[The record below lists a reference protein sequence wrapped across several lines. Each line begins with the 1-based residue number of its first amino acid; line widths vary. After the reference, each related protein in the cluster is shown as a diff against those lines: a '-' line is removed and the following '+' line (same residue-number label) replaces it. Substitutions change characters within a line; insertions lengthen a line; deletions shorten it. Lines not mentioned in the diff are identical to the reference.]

1 MTERR
6 SNRGTRGSRETG
18 PEVAEVRATV
28 PRVLLVDDR
37 PDNLLALRAVL
48 EPLGLDLV
56 EAGSGE
62 EALRQLLAGEFALI
76 VLDVQMPVLDGFETA
91 RLIRG
96 RERTRYV
103 PIIFL
108 TAISGQPEH
117 YLRGYQSGAVDYVY
131 KPFEPEIL
139 RAKVSVFAELWTRG
153 ATIEAQREELA
164 ARLAELDEAHAGLAA
179 QAVELERSNA
189 ALERF
194 AEVVSV
200 ELREPLHTVAGLLDL
215 LDDRHTAALSD
226 EGRTLLSRAM
236 ANTDRAR
243 AIVGSLLD
251 YARASTVDLQRD
263 RFALAEALAE
273 AEAEAGP
280 QLAEA
285 KAEVV
290 AEGLPVVWGDRAQL
304 VRLLAQLL
312 DNAVRFRGTPVPV
325 VTVSAE
331 LAAGR
336 VRVSVADNGP
346 GVADTD
352 LPRLFT
358 AFARAA
364 PVTGPGSAPPAA
376 RGAGLGLALCRRIV
390 ERHGGMIWAARG
402 TDGGL
407 VVQFELPEGPGGR
420 E

>member
-1 MTERR
+1 MTEHRSKNIPARR
-6 SNRGTRGSRETG
+6 EK
-18 PEVAEVRATV
+18 VAEVRVGV

-37 PDNLLALRAVL
+37 PDNLLAVRAVL

-56 EAGSGE
+56 EAASGE
-62 EALRQLLAGEFALI
+62 EALRHLLAGEFALI
-76 VLDVQMPVLDGFETA
+76 ILDVQMPVLDGFETA

-108 TAISGQPEH
+108 TAISGEPEH
-117 YLRGYQSGAVDYVY
+117 YQRGYESGAVDYVY

-139 RAKVSVFAELWTRG
+139 RAKVSVFSELWTRG
-153 ATIEAQREELA
+153 AMIEAQREQLA
-164 ARLAELDEAHAGLAA
+164 GRLAELDEAHAGLAA

-194 AEVVSV
+194 AEVVGV

-215 LDDRHTAALSD
+215 LDDRHAGALSD
-226 EGRTLLSRAM
+226 EGRTLLARAL
-236 ANTDRAR
+236 AGTDRAR
-243 AIVGSLLD
+243 SIVGSLLD
-251 YARASTVDLQRD
+251 YARASTGELQRD
-263 RFALAEALAE
+263 RLPLAEVLAE

-290 AEGLPVVWGDRAQL
+290 AEGLPLVAGDRRQL
-304 VRLLAQLL
+304 VELLTQLL
-312 DNAVRFRGTPVPV
+312 DNAVRYRGAAPPV

-331 LAAGR
+331 TDQGG
-336 VRVSVADNGP
+336 VRVTVADNGP
-346 GVADTD
+346 GVPETD

-358 AFARAA
+358 AFAR
-364 PVTGPGSAPPAA
+364 PVPAA
-376 RGAGLGLALCRRIV
+376 TASERGAGLGLALCRRIV
-390 ERHGGMIWAARG
+390 ERHGGMIWAERG
-402 TDGGL
+402 ADGGL
-407 VVQFELPEGPGGR
+407 VVRFELPEG
-420 E
+420 

>member
-1 MTERR
+1 MT
-6 SNRGTRGSRETG
+6 
-18 PEVAEVRATV
+18 TV

-48 EPLGLDLV
+48 EPLGVDLV

-62 EALRQLLAGEFALI
+62 EALRHLLAGEFALI
-76 VLDVQMPVLDGFETA
+76 VLDVQMPGLDGFETA

-117 YLRGYQSGAVDYVY
+117 YRQGYQSGAVDYVY

-139 RAKVSVFAELWTRG
+139 RAKVSVFVELWTRG
-153 ATIEAQREELA
+153 ATIEAQRADLA
-164 ARLAELDEAHAGLAA
+164 ARLADLDEAHAGLAA

-194 AEVVSV
+194 AEVVGV

-215 LDDRHTAALSD
+215 LDDRHTGALSD
-226 EGRTLLSRAM
+226 EGRTLLARAI
-236 ANTDRAR
+236 AGTDRASG
-243 AIVGSLLD
+243 IVGSLLE
-251 YARASTVDLQRD
+251 YARTSTVQLQRD
-263 RFALAEALAE
+263 RVPLIEVLAE
-273 AEAEAGP
+273 AEAETGP

-290 AEGLPVVWGDRAQL
+290 AGTDGDGRLPMVWCDRNQL
-304 VRLLAQLL
+304 VHLLTQLL
-312 DNAVRFRGTPVPV
+312 DNAVRFRGTAAPV

-331 LAAGR
+331 PAGR
-336 VRVSVADNGP
+336 AVRVTVADNGP
-346 GVADTD
+346 GVTEAE

-358 AFARAA
+358 VFARPAL
-364 PVTGPGSAPPAA
+364 PSLTTTGPTTPERPGGG

-390 ERHGGMIWAARG
+390 ERHGGMIWAERG
-402 TDGGL
+402 ADGGL
-407 VVQFELPEGPGGR
+407 VVRFELPEG
-420 E
+420 

>member
-1 MTERR
+1 M
-6 SNRGTRGSRETG
+6 
-18 PEVAEVRATV
+18 

-37 PDNLLALRAVL
+37 PDNLLALQAVL

-56 EAGSGE
+56 GAGSGE

-108 TAISGQPEH
+108 TAISGEPEH
-117 YLRGYQSGAVDYVY
+117 HLRGYQSGAVDYVY

-139 RAKVSVFAELWTRG
+139 RAKVSVFVELWARG
-153 ATIEAQREELA
+153 ATIEAQRRELTV
-164 ARLAELDEAHAGLAA
+164 RLADLDETHAGLAA

-194 AEVVSV
+194 AEVVGV
-200 ELREPLHTVAGLLDL
+200 EVREPLHTVAGLLDL
-215 LDDRHTAALSD
+215 LDDRHAGALSD
-226 EGRTLLSRAM
+226 EGRTLLARAL
-236 ANTDRAR
+236 AGTDRAR
-243 AIVGSLLD
+243 SIVGSLLD
-251 YARASTVDLQRD
+251 YARASTVELHRD
-263 RFALAEALAE
+263 RLPLVEVLAE
-273 AEAEAGP
+273 AEAETGP

-285 KAEVV
+285 KAEIV
-290 AEGLPVVWGDRAQL
+290 ADGLPLVWGDRGQL
-304 VRLLAQLL
+304 VHLLNQLL
-312 DNAVRFRGTPVPV
+312 DNAVRFRGSAVPV

-331 LAAGR
+331 AVGAA
-336 VRVSVADNGP
+336 VRVTVADNGP
-346 GVADTD
+346 GVAETD

-358 AFARAA
+358 AFARPTPEGAA
-364 PVTGPGSAPPAA
+364 GG

-390 ERHGGMIWAARG
+390 ERHGGMIWAERG
-402 TDGGL
+402 ADGGL
-407 VVQFELPEGPGGR
+407 VVRFELPEG
-420 E
+420 

>member
-1 MTERR
+1 VTPNTEAAR
-6 SNRGTRGSRETG
+6 
-18 PEVAEVRATV
+18 PPAV

-37 PDNLLALRAVL
+37 ADNLLALRAVL

-56 EAGSGE
+56 EAASGE
-62 EALRQLLAGEFALI
+62 EALRHLLAGDFALI
-76 VLDVQMPVLDGFETA
+76 ILDVQMPVLDGFETA

-117 YLRGYQSGAVDYVY
+117 YQRGYESGAVDYVY

-139 RAKVSVFAELWTRG
+139 RAKVSVFAELWARG

-164 ARLAELDEAHAGLAA
+164 WQLAELDEAHAGVAA

-194 AEVVSV
+194 AEVVGV

-215 LDDRHTAALSD
+215 LDDRHTGALSD
-226 EGRTLLSRAM
+226 EGRTLLARAI
-236 ANTDRAR
+236 AGTDRAR
-243 AIVGSLLD
+243 SIVGSLLD
-251 YARASTVDLQRD
+251 YARASTGELQRG
-263 RFALAEALAE
+263 RFPLAEVLAE
-273 AEAEAGP
+273 AEAEIGP

-290 AEGLPVVWGDRAQL
+290 ADGLPLVSGDRGQL
-304 VRLLAQLL
+304 VELLAQLL
-312 DNAVRFRGTPVPV
+312 DNAVRYRGTAPPV
-325 VTVSAE
+325 VTVAAE
-331 LAAGR
+331 PVSGG
-336 VRVSVADNGP
+336 VRVAVADNGP
-346 GVADTD
+346 GVAETD

-358 AFARAA
+358 AFARPA
-364 PVTGPGSAPPAA
+364 PVAGTPNG

-390 ERHGGMIWAARG
+390 ERHGGMIWAERG
-402 TDGGL
+402 ADGGL
-407 VVQFELPEGPGGR
+407 VVRFELPE

>member
-1 MTERR
+1 MTEHR
-6 SNRGTRGSRETG
+6 SKNSGSRREKID
-18 PEVAEVRATV
+18 EVRVGV

-56 EAGSGE
+56 EAASGE
-62 EALRQLLAGEFALI
+62 EALRHLLAGEFALI
-76 VLDVQMPVLDGFETA
+76 ILDVQMPVLDGFETA

-108 TAISGQPEH
+108 TAISGEPEH
-117 YLRGYQSGAVDYVY
+117 YQRGYESGAVDYVY

-139 RAKVSVFAELWTRG
+139 RAKVSVFSELWTRG
-153 ATIEAQREELA
+153 ATIEAQREQLA
-164 ARLAELDEAHAGLAA
+164 GRLAELDEAHAGLAA

-194 AEVVSV
+194 AEVVGV

-215 LDDRHTAALSD
+215 LDDRHAGTLSD
-226 EGRTLLSRAM
+226 EGRTLLARAL
-236 ANTDRAR
+236 AGTDRAR
-243 AIVGSLLD
+243 SIVGSLLD
-251 YARASTVDLQRD
+251 YARASTGELQRD
-263 RFALAEALAE
+263 RLPLAEVLAE
-273 AEAEAGP
+273 AEAETGP

-290 AEGLPVVWGDRAQL
+290 ADGLPLVAGDRRQL
-304 VRLLAQLL
+304 VELLTQLL
-312 DNAVRFRGTPVPV
+312 DNAARYRGVAPPV

-331 LAAGR
+331 IVPGG
-336 VRVSVADNGP
+336 VRVNVADNGP
-346 GVADTD
+346 GVPETD

-358 AFARAA
+358 AFAR
-364 PVTGPGSAPPAA
+364 PVPAA
-376 RGAGLGLALCRRIV
+376 TTSERGAGLGLALCRRIV
-390 ERHGGMIWAARG
+390 ERHGGMIWAERG
-402 TDGGL
+402 ADGGL
-407 VVQFELPEGPGGR
+407 VVCFELPEG
-420 E
+420 

>member
-6 SNRGTRGSRETG
+6 SKNNGTQREKG
-18 PEVAEVRATV
+18 GEVRVGV

-56 EAGSGE
+56 EAASGE
-62 EALRQLLAGEFALI
+62 EALRHLLAGEFAI
-76 VLDVQMPVLDGFETA
+76 IILDVQMPVLDGFETA

-108 TAISGQPEH
+108 TAISGEPEH
-117 YLRGYQSGAVDYVY
+117 YQRGYESGAVDYVY

-139 RAKVSVFAELWTRG
+139 RAKVSVFSELWTRG
-153 ATIEAQREELA
+153 ATIEAQREQLA
-164 ARLAELDEAHAGLAA
+164 GRLAELDEAHAGLAA

-194 AEVVSV
+194 AEVVGV

-215 LDDRHTAALSD
+215 LDDRHAGALSD
-226 EGRTLLSRAM
+226 EGRTLLARAL
-236 ANTDRAR
+236 AGTDRAR
-243 AIVGSLLD
+243 SIVGSLLD
-251 YARASTVDLQRD
+251 YARASTGELQRD
-263 RFALAEALAE
+263 RLPLAEVLAE
-273 AEAEAGP
+273 AEADTGP

-290 AEGLPVVWGDRAQL
+290 ADGLPLVAGDRRQL
-304 VRLLAQLL
+304 VELLTQLL
-312 DNAVRFRGTPVPV
+312 DNAVRYRGVAPPV
-325 VTVSAE
+325 VTVAAE
-331 LAAGR
+331 TVQGG
-336 VRVSVADNGP
+336 VRVTVADNGP
-346 GVADTD
+346 GVPETD

-358 AFARAA
+358 AFAR
-364 PVTGPGSAPPAA
+364 PVPAA
-376 RGAGLGLALCRRIV
+376 TTSGRGAGLGLALCRRIV
-390 ERHGGMIWAARG
+390 ERHGGMIWAERG
-402 TDGGL
+402 ADGGL
-407 VVQFELPEGPGGR
+407 VVCFELPEG
-420 E
+420 

>member
-1 MTERR
+1 MTKL
-6 SNRGTRGSRETG
+6 
-18 PEVAEVRATV
+18 

-37 PDNLLALRAVL
+37 PDNLLAVRAVL

-153 ATIEAQREELA
+153 ATIDAQRAELA
-164 ARLAELDEAHAGLAA
+164 NRLAELDEAHAGLAA
-179 QAVELERSNA
+179 QAVELERSNT

-215 LDDRHTAALSD
+215 LDDRHAGVLSD
-226 EGRTLLSRAM
+226 EGRTLLARAL

-243 AIVGSLLD
+243 SIVGSLLD
-251 YARASTVDLQRD
+251 YARASTIELRRE
-263 RFALAEALAE
+263 RFPLGEALAE

-280 QLAEA
+280 QLADA
-285 KAEVV
+285 KAEVT
-290 AEGLPVVWGDRAQL
+290 AGAGGRGLPDVSGDRAQM
-304 VRLLAQLL
+304 VRLLGHLL
-312 DNAVRFRGTPVPV
+312 DNAVRYRGAAAPV
-325 VTVSAE
+325 VTVSADPAE
-331 LAAGR
+331 GG
-336 VRVSVADNGP
+336 VRITVADNGP
-346 GVADTD
+346 GVADTE

-358 AFARAA
+358 AFARAM
-364 PVTGPGSAPPAA
+364 GDG
-376 RGAGLGLALCRRIV
+376 RDAGLGLALCRRIV
-390 ERHGGMIWAARG
+390 ERHGGMIWAEHG
-402 TDGGL
+402 DDGGL
-407 VVQFELPEGPGGR
+407 AVRFELPEG
-420 E
+420 